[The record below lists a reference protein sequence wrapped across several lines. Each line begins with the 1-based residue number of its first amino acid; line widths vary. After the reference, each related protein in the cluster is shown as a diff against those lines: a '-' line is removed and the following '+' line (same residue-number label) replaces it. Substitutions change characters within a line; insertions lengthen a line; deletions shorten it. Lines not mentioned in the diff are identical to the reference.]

1 MDCLCGKRKTPEQ
14 MVRRNQRAL
23 ARAMRDL
30 ERERQTLQ
38 MQEKKIVAEIKKMAK
53 AGHMDAVKI
62 MAKDLVRTRRHI
74 KKFMVMRANIQAV
87 SFKMHTLK
95 SNGAMAQA
103 MKGVTR
109 AMAAMNQQ
117 VGVLGPKC
125 RLYACELE
133 EQSEITDVKEEV
145 MNDAIDDAVGDEG
158 DEEEESDAI
167 VSQVLDELGLGL
179 ADKLS

>member
-38 MQEKKIVAEIKKMAK
+38 TQEKKIVAEIKKMAK
-53 AGHMDAVKI
+53 SGHMDAVKI

-87 SFKMHTLK
+87 SLKMHTLK

-117 VGVLGPKC
+117 VGVGPRC
-125 RLYACELE
+125 LAHTELRE
-133 EQSEITDVKEEV
+133 R
-145 MNDAIDDAVGDEG
+145 
-158 DEEEESDAI
+158 
-167 VSQVLDELGLGL
+167 
-179 ADKLS
+179 